1 MEFYFSD
8 SNLNRDRF
16 MKKQIE
22 ESKDGCK
29 KFICM

>member
-1 MEFYFSD
+1 
-8 SNLNRDRF
+8 